1 VDRRG
6 FLVGGLAGGAALALA
21 GCSGTLPKVDAQVA
35 GFGQKATGTV
45 HVWCRA
51 ATQAGLTSAVAG
63 FNKSHPDLQVELTPV
78 PDGQYV
84 TKLATAI
91 RGGEPPD
98 VVDLDDINS
107 QLFIFRE
114 AFADLTDVVKGLDYY
129 DELSTGHL
137 RLLEYRD
144 RLYGLPYLADNS
156 QLFVNTELFDRAGLD
171 VEESTK
177 DLATLLDAAKR
188 LRKLGDDVYGW
199 TISGNAAGIIGFVTQ
214 PHVWATGVD
223 MMSGEV
229 GKQQANI
236 TGNTALEQMLEFY
249 RQLWKDGVLSRATYS
264 DAGTT
269 WGADFRAGKVGI
281 MPTSYGAAVPA
292 ATKAMRAKMQTVLIP
307 SADGRRSFFDG
318 GDNMCIPNGAANP
331 SGGWAFMQYANSLE
345 QQQLLPNGGYF
356 PTRADAATPAYR
368 KQFPLAYGP
377 LDAIDKGYAP
387 QTLAYNLLVNQ
398 PSSPY
403 FAMFREAVFGAGVSA
418 AMRTAQSDYQ
428 RILDQV
434 QA

>member
-1 VDRRG
+1 MDRRV
-6 FLVGGLAGGAALALA
+6 FLAGGLAGGAALMLA

-35 GFGQKATGTV
+35 GFGVRATGTV

-63 FNKSHPDLQVELTPV
+63 FNKSNPKLQVELTPV

-114 AFADLTDVVKGLDYY
+114 AFADLTDVVKGLDYF

-156 QLFVNTELFDRAGLD
+156 QLFVNTELFERAGLD
-171 VEESTK
+171 VEDATK
-177 DLATLLDAAKR
+177 DLDSLADAAKR
-188 LRKLGDDVYGW
+188 IRKTGDDVYGW
-199 TISGNAAGIIGFVTQ
+199 TIAGNSAGIIGFVTQ

-229 GKQQANI
+229 GKQRANI
-236 TGNTALEQMLEFY
+236 TGNDALTQMLEFY
-249 RQLWKDGVLSRATYS
+249 RKLWKDGSLSRATFS

-292 ATKAMRAKMQTVLIP
+292 ATKAMRAKMRTVLIP

-331 SGGWAFMQYANSLE
+331 SGGWAFMQYANSLQ
-345 QQQLLPNGGYF
+345 QQQLLPDGGYF

-368 KQFPLAYGP
+368 KQFPLASGP

-387 QTLAYNLLVNQ
+387 RTLAYNLLVNQ

-403 FAMFREAVFGAGVSA
+403 FAMFREAVFGDGVSG
-418 AMRTAQSDYQ
+418 AMRTAESDYQ

>member
-1 VDRRG
+1 MDRRA
-6 FLVGGLAGGAALALA
+6 FLVGGIAGGAALALA

-35 GFGQKATGTV
+35 GFGTTATGTV
-45 HVWCRA
+45 HVWCRS

-63 FNKSHPDLQVELTPV
+63 FNKSHPHLQVELTPV

-171 VEESTK
+171 VDDATK
-177 DLATLLDAAKR
+177 DLDSLLAAAKA

-236 TGNTALEQMLEFY
+236 TGNDALQQMLEFY

-292 ATKAMRAKMQTVLIP
+292 ATKAMRAKMRTVLIP

-331 SGGWAFMQYANSLE
+331 SGGWAFMQYANSLQ

-368 KQFPLAYGP
+368 KQFPLAFGP

-403 FAMFREAVFGAGVSA
+403 FAMFREAVFGAGVSS